1 MTNVLNLE
9 LKQNL
14 AGECLSSVCQRASG
28 ETVSEDYG
36 LQMLATIISN
46 SNSMAACDEN
56 STNYLNLLNALL
68 GQMSQFSLMVL
79 LER

>member
-1 MTNVLNLE
+1 MLIF
-9 LKQNL
+9 
-14 AGECLSSVCQRASG
+14 SVPTASG

-56 STNYLNLLNALL
+56 STKLFELAKRVARTDVTVFINGPTGTGKEFYQN
-68 GQMSQFSLMVL
+68 
-79 LER
+79 